1 MKAPQTIFL
10 ATVLLLIAACQQP
23 DNPQKSETETAEF
36 LSDFEFLTRIDLSK
50 ENLFKEGD
58 LYGDWKISK
67 TIQEIYIDGV
77 LESSTEV
84 SSPSPFSISLMAD
97 HTDGNDK
104 AWLYAYNCLFI
115 KNGSAYSY
123 WEVANLESDFLRLK
137 KEEYPAGSDSFIP
150 YYKDKSGEHRFSV
163 FELHPN

>member
-1 MKAPQTIFL
+1 MNRWLFFASTLLFL
-10 ATVLLLIAACQQP
+10 ACSCHQQ
-23 DNPQKSETETAEF
+23 DNPQKSEAETAEF

-58 LYGDWKISK
+58 LYGDWKI
-67 TIQEIYIDGV
+67 TTVFQEIYIDGT
-77 LESSTEV
+77 LNSSTDV
-84 SSPSPFSISLMAD
+84 TSGLTSSLITLRGD
-97 HTDGNDK
+97 HTAGNNK
-104 AWLYAYNCLFI
+104 TWLYAYNYLFI

-137 KEEYPAGSDSFIP
+137 KEENPVGSDSFIP

>member
-1 MKAPQTIFL
+1 MNRWLFFASTLLFL
-10 ATVLLLIAACQQP
+10 ACSCHQQ
-23 DNPQKSETETAEF
+23 DNPKPETETAEF

-58 LYGDWKISK
+58 LYGDWKI
-67 TIQEIYIDGV
+67 TTVFQEIYIDGT
-77 LESSTEV
+77 LNSSTDV
-84 SSPSPFSISLMAD
+84 TSGLTSSLITLRGD
-97 HTDGNDK
+97 HTAGNNK
-104 AWLYAYNCLFI
+104 TWLYAYNYLFI